1 MDLDQQAEQA
11 QQKQVQ
17 GQTLSPTSMQ
27 ASHGVMQ
34 GQGQGQQSDPYL
46 GSRGY
51 QSNPAVGVGAGYPNP
66 ASGGNPPGG
75 RGGLV
80 TYPLPSSGSS
90 SNLKNT
96 SAAFTPSGG
105 SRVQGARTGYGQQPQ
120 GQGQG
125 QAPSADFSYGQ
136 GQGQGQFSPYGAANM
151 QSQPQYLAQ
160 TSNAYS
166 TQQGQGQGQYS
177 TQQQQSYY

>member
-17 GQTLSPTSMQ
+17 GQTLPPSSMQ

-34 GQGQGQQSDPYL
+34 GQGQSDPYQ

-51 QSNPAVGVGAGYPNP
+51 QSNPAAGAASYPNP

-96 SAAFTPSGG
+96 SAAFTPSGVRG
-105 SRVQGARTGYGQQPQ
+105 VQGRAGYGQQP
-120 GQGQG
+120 QG

-136 GQGQGQFSPYGAANM
+136 GQGQGQFAQYGAANM

-166 TQQGQGQGQYS
+166 AQQGLGQGQYS
-177 TQQQQSYY
+177 TQQQSYY